1 MAETQQNTQK
11 TAETQTETQAG
22 TQKSSY
28 EIEDTEH
35 LNARLMSRNPMYP
48 DIDLPKGVTTYNV
61 GRKPRVNDIIMPQDW
76 KRISGQHCIL
86 KYQEHPPKDDLI
98 LGISVGQM
106 SSLTFCL
113 LMHSINQNPDP
124 IIWVEDLSQSGTF
137 INGRRVGEGNQIL
150 HVGEEI
156 CFGKPSQHD
165 PAENHSYIFCK
176 VGRPTDH
183 PLLCQ
188 YAVQSMLSSGTFGVV
203 YKVLD
208 KQTSDW
214 AALKVIITGH
224 NLHDPRALE
233 REVNIHG
240 NLVHENI
247 IRLYAHHEEPGRLR
261 EFIISGS
268 DMTIATWIIILAP
281 VLVME
286 LAEYGDLQEYLK
298 THGPLSESLTRH
310 IAWQVYQAVAF
321 THSMQVT
328 HRDLKPENIL
338 ITSLDPFFVKIADFG
353 LAKAVD
359 GRTFLKTFCGTQNYV
374 APEILQGAAGYGQMV
389 DIYSLGVIFLFCMTG
404 KWVLDYEALA
414 ILEVAGVSED
424 CIDLLRRCVQ
434 PRPQDR
440 ISAKDALQ
448 HPWFRGE

>member
-98 LGISVGQM
+98 LGIS
-106 SSLTFCL
+106 
-113 LMHSINQNPDP
+113 NPDP

-247 IRLYAHHEEPGRLR
+247 IRLYAHHEEPGRL
-261 EFIISGS
+261 
-268 DMTIATWIIILAP
+268 L
-281 VLVME
+281 LVME

>member
-98 LGISVGQM
+98 LGIS
-106 SSLTFCL
+106 
-113 LMHSINQNPDP
+113 NPDP

-165 PAENHSYIFCK
+165 PAENHR
-176 VGRPTDH
+176 RPTDH

-247 IRLYAHHEEPGRLR
+247 IRLYAHHEEPGRL
-261 EFIISGS
+261 
-268 DMTIATWIIILAP
+268 L
-281 VLVME
+281 LVME

-414 ILEVAGVSED
+414 ILEVAGVSETVSIYCAGVCSRD
-424 CIDLLRRCVQ
+424 H
-434 PRPQDR
+434 R
-440 ISAKDALQ
+440 IAFRQKMHFSIPGFVGNSAQ
-448 HPWFRGE
+448 GIIS